1 MKITIRVFGSLA
13 PVLGREHAIIFD
25 KEARVRSLTQM
36 LFDDVRG
43 VKNLFSEAQDRGGGE
58 LVVLING
65 RNIDT
70 LDGLDTILKDGD
82 VVTIL
87 TPFAGG

>member
-1 MKITIRVFGSLA
+1 MKISIQVFGSLTCI
-13 PVLGREHAIIFD
+13 LDREYTIIFD
-25 KEARVRSLTQM
+25 KEATVRSLTQM